1 MNNSSYELW
10 LTPFLGNN
18 FPIAPQKDLLI
29 ATVDV
34 KEEYTINFEMKQ
46 RLVFKKN
53 PEILR
58 ETLFLAL
65 KSLRIILSKNFG
77 RKIFRLN
84 CFAPWGAIS

>member
-1 MNNSSYELW
+1 MEF
-10 LTPFLGNN
+10 FL
-18 FPIAPQKDLLI
+18 PIAPQKDLLI

-34 KEEYTINFEMKQ
+34 KEEYTLNFEMKQ

-65 KSLRIILSKNFG
+65 KSLRIILKILVEKFFG
-77 RKIFRLN
+77 
-84 CFAPWGAIS
+84 